1 MGRLFE
7 KLVDIFNGQED
18 EESGDETTDV
28 DAIGLSHVG
37 KAAYEVLRTQHED
50 AHHVTW
56 DVTMGKV
63 IGEMDQTPKGCFGL
77 EEDPPEGH
85 SDWLPEKIAAIMERT
100 NHWCDVMVRIALHVV
115 SALQQRTMSYLF
127 HCIITELG
135 TPRWKIHGVHE
146 SCR

>member
-1 MGRLFE
+1 MGPLLE

-37 KAAYEVLRTQHED
+37 KAAYEVLRTKHED
-50 AHHVTW
+50 THYVTW

-63 IGEMDQTPKGCFGL
+63 VGEMDQTPKGCFGL

-85 SDWLPEKIAAIMERT
+85 SDWLPEKMAAIMERT
-100 NHWCDVMVRIALHVV
+100 NHWCDVMVRIARV
-115 SALQQRTMSYLF
+115 SALQQCTMSYIFLCF
-127 HCIITELG
+127 SPELG
-135 TPRWKIHGVHE
+135 TARWKVHGMHE
-146 SCR
+146 GCR